1 MLTNPA
7 RIRKSW
13 MRGKLDK
20 VLLTFVPGFLAL
32 SRVASRFIRT
42 NQQGPFALTNRIGVP
57 LRLRVLLGAASSSDH
72 IMDSSRSSEKEDA
85 YRGTGT
91 GTK

>member
-1 MLTNPA
+1 MDAGEA
-7 RIRKSW
+7 RQSLVNLCTRFSRIVE
-13 MRGKLDK
+13 G
-20 VLLTFVPGFLAL
+20 

-42 NQQGPFALTNRIGVP
+42 NQQGPIALTNRIGVP
-57 LRLRVLLGAASSSDH
+57 LRLRALRVLLGAASSSDH

-91 GTK
+91 K